1 MQSEQ
6 LTFVSGRSSRMTRW
20 LAGFLLCGA
29 LVMPGC
35 SKKKEAAA
43 PPPPTVEVVAVVQKD
58 VPLFHEWVGTMDGSV
73 NAVIKPQVSG
83 YLIKQNYLE
92 GQFVKKGQALFEID
106 PRTFQAVVN
115 QAKGS
120 LDQAKAELVRQESS
134 NTTAKADLARIKPL
148 AARNALS
155 QKDLDD
161 AVGKELGSRA
171 AVDAARAGIA
181 TAQANL
187 DKANLDLSFT
197 KITSPVD
204 GIAGIA
210 KTQLGNLV
218 GPGSSQELT
227 TVSNVNP
234 IKVFINISEQEYLK
248 VRGSERSETGI
259 QLQLVLT
266 DGSVYPHKGKF
277 AIADRQIDPA
287 TGTLKIGSL
296 FPNPDNLLR
305 PGQFGKVRALT
316 SVQKGALL
324 VPQRSVTEMQGRY
337 LVAVVGADNKV
348 DIRQVTVGER
358 VGSDWL
364 ISTGL
369 KPGEQI
375 VVEGTQKVRPD
386 AIVNPKPYTPGEKG
400 AEGAAKTADKK
411 GAAPAEKR

>member
-1 MQSEQ
+1 M
-6 LTFVSGRSSRMTRW
+6 V
-20 LAGFLLCGA
+20 GA
-29 LVMPGC
+29 LFSGVLLMPGC
-35 SKKKEAAA
+35 SQKKEAVA
-43 PPPPTVEVVAVVQKD
+43 PPPPMVEVVAVVQKD

-83 YLIKQNYLE
+83 YLVKQNYLE

-106 PRTFQAVVN
+106 PRTFQAVVD

-120 LDQAKAELVRQESS
+120 LDQAKAELARQESS
-134 NTTAKADLARIKPL
+134 SVTAKADLARIKPL

-218 GPGSSQELT
+218 GPSSSQELT
-227 TVSNVNP
+227 TVSNLNP

-248 VRGSERSETGI
+248 VRGSEKSETGI

-316 SVQKGALL
+316 SIQKGALL

-386 AIVNPKPYTPGEKG
+386 AIVNPKPYAPGEKG

-411 GAAPAEKR
+411 GTAPAEKR